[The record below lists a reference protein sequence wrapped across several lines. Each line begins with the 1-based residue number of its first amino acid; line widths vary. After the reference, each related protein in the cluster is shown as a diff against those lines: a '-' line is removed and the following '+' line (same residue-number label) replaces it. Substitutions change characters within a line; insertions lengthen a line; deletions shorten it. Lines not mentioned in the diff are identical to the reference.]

1 MRNAVSLAVCA
12 VLAVACS
19 SSGSA
24 TKQTSSTITGTVA
37 SATFASG
44 APSAVDAIDETGAR
58 THVVL
63 GADGAFSLSLAKAH
77 VYRIVAI
84 TPAGEEPLVFPRA
97 GGRLDTTFRLSSGA
111 ALVGLGSVRHF
122 DAAPKALSAVDD
134 GQTQCEGGSAGENDQ
149 GGGDCQDGKDGK
161 TGGPC
166 IDEGQGGSDADPA
179 MPMAVP
185 EKNPPNDVG
194 GCEDGQNDGEQND
207 D

>member
-1 MRNAVSLAVCA
+1 MRNATCLAACA
-12 VLAVACS
+12 VLAIACS
-19 SSGSA
+19 SSGSTA
-24 TKQTSSTITGTVA
+24 KQTSTITGSVA

-44 APSAVDAIDETGAR
+44 APSAVDAIDETGVR

-63 GADGAFSLSLAKAH
+63 GADGAFSMKLAKAH
-77 VYRIVAI
+77 VYRVVAI
-84 TPAGEEPLVFPRA
+84 TPAGEEPIVFPRA

-111 ALVGLGSVRHF
+111 AVVGLGSVRHF
-122 DAAPKALSAVDD
+122 DAAPTAFSAVDD
-134 GQTQCEGGSAGENDQ
+134 GQTQCESGSAGGNDQ
-149 GGGDCQDGKDGK
+149 GGGDCEDGKDAK

-166 IDEGQGGSDADPA
+166 TDEGQGGNDADPA
-179 MPMAVP
+179 KPMAVP

>member
-1 MRNAVSLAVCA
+1 MQKITCLAACA
-12 VLAVACS
+12 VVTAACS
-19 SSGSA
+19 SAPGAS
-24 TKQTSSTITGTVA
+24 KQTSTVQGTVA
-37 SATFASG
+37 SATFASA

-63 GADGAFSLSLAKAH
+63 AADGAFSMSLAKAH

-84 TPAGEEPLVFPRA
+84 TPGGEVPIVFPRT

-111 ALVGLGSVRHF
+111 AVVRLGSVRHF
-122 DAAPKALSAVDD
+122 DAAPPAFSAIDD
-134 GQTQCEGGSAGENDQ
+134 GQTQCESGGAGADDQ
-149 GGGDCQDGKDGK
+149 GGGDCEDGKDAK

-166 IDEGQGGSDADPA
+166 TDEGQGGDDADPA
-179 MPMAVP
+179 KPMAVP

-194 GCEDGQNDGEQND
+194 GCEDGQDDGEQND